1 MLILEETCWNC
12 QNKDY
17 VPRKDKYGNSLPC
30 PHCKAGTIITPEGQA
45 ILDFVERHLVT
56 ELDFVKRHLVTEAIE
71 KHEGN
76 YVHKSS
82 QYDE

>member
-12 QNKDY
+12 QNRDY
-17 VPRKDKYGNSLPC
+17 VPQKDKYGNSLPC
-30 PHCKAGTIITPEGQA
+30 PHCKAGTIITQEGQA

-56 ELDFVKRHLVTEAIE
+56 EAIE
-71 KHEGN
+71 KHQGN